1 MSQCFSV
8 WVLKMSRM
16 YRIFLRQTGSS
27 RRTKKL
33 GWPRSPSYLGISYSR
48 ISSGSKGIPGQIGN
62 QAMVLV
68 PVIAVVS
75 QDDVGRNTLLER
87 FEILLDFG
95 ALVGEKA
102 VAKVSR

>member
-1 MSQCFSV
+1 MHEQIGLSEVAVVFRDFVFQNQFAPKS
-8 WVLKMSRM
+8 
-16 YRIFLRQTGSS
+16 
-27 RRTKKL
+27 
-33 GWPRSPSYLGISYSR
+33 
-48 ISSGSKGIPGQIGN
+48 IPGQIGN

-75 QDDVGRNTLLER
+75 QDDVRRKTLLER

-102 VAKVSR
+102 VAKASR